1 VKVDKR
7 VKQGQKP
14 ICFLLCILLFYGKKG
29 AEVKESSNKGL
40 SRNNMDKIALRFGSD
55 LAVAIE

>member
-1 VKVDKR
+1 VKVDKG
-7 VKQGQKP
+7 KAGQRL
-14 ICFLLCILLFYGKKG
+14 ICFFLRICLFYGKKG